1 MLRRAAYLIAAAWVC
16 LALAAPAPAS
26 ASSGE
31 PCDIAAGWVSVCV
44 NSPGGNSTSSGG
56 KPDRGNN
63 DSSSTVGAGVPDWT
77 DTEACAIRRLEPQP
91 PASSPLWQGH
101 GPGDGAIY
109 VNPCLGAGPD
119 GIKNMDI
126 AGSAFWSQNAPA
138 PAVDPAVL
146 AQRAVD
152 SMLLEGPAVVSPR
165 AAGTYTVGVPVW
177 MWVGQGQTTWG
188 PNSASA
194 SAGGIT
200 VTATAKVSRVV
211 WSMGDGSSVTCT
223 GPGTPYAASRGMA
236 ESPDCG
242 HRYKATSAR
251 SPGGKYQGTATSTWS
266 IDWAVT
272 GGGQTGQLTE
282 VRQSAFTVAVGE
294 LQVVGQ

>member
-1 MLRRAAYLIAAAWVC
+1 MGRG
-16 LALAAPAPAS
+16 PS
-26 ASSGE
+26 
-31 PCDIAAGWVSVCV
+31 D
-44 NSPGGNSTSSGG
+44 GGNS
-56 KPDRGNN
+56 
-63 DSSSTVGAGVPDWT
+63 GAGGSRPSAGHISDWT
-77 DTEACAIRRLEPQP
+77 DDPSCAVRRLEPQP
-91 PASSPLWQGH
+91 PAGSALWQGH
-101 GPGDGAIY
+101 SPGDGAIY

-177 MWVGQGQTTWG
+177 MWVSQSQTTWG

-200 VTATAKVSRVV
+200 VTATARVSRVV